1 MFGKTTTERYTEL
14 LPGIKIKTLVHGTNA
29 LMAEFALAKGSALPK
44 HKHPFEQTG
53 YLIKGKLR
61 LTIGSKTFEVG
72 VRDSWCIESN
82 VEHYAEVLEDSV
94 AIEVFSP
101 ARQDYLQYFFK
112 QDTAQE

>member
-1 MFGKTTTERYTEL
+1 
-14 LPGIKIKTLVHGTNA
+14 
-29 LMAEFALAKGSALPK
+29 
-44 HKHPFEQTG
+44 
-53 YLIKGKLR
+53 
-61 LTIGSKTFEVG
+61 
-72 VRDSWCIESN
+72 